1 VSRDWPEIT
10 SWYNNDDTNQVLI
23 IISPQL
29 LADDSEMYNLVDF
42 ANRGNTIFISTRKLS
57 VSAMDVLHN
66 KSSVS
71 FDAIDLYDS
80 LKLSLE
86 KPSFNKKIFATYPGF
101 RYDTYFYQVD
111 SAITQVLSVDEQGDP
126 NFIRLQTGRGNIYLH
141 LAPLAFSNYFILHKD
156 NYHYYEQALSVVSND
171 VEHIIW
177 DEYYLNKKW
186 FNHGEE
192 DKDGEGWLGELF
204 KYPGLKA
211 GLLTIGAAC
220 VLFMIVEG
228 RRRQSIIPRI
238 EPVKNESLDFI
249 KTIGWLYY
257 EQVDHKNLAKK
268 MAQYFTDHIRNRY
281 QLRTNSLDE
290 NFIQLLHQKADY
302 PEASVRQLVA
312 FINFLDE
319 APAISENQLVSFHKQ
334 LENFY
339 KQTLNGRTTI

>member
-1 VSRDWPEIT
+1 
-10 SWYNNDDTNQVLI
+10 
-23 IISPQL
+23 
-29 LADDSEMYNLVDF
+29 
-42 ANRGNTIFISTRKLS
+42 
-57 VSAMDVLHN
+57 
-66 KSSVS
+66 
-71 FDAIDLYDS
+71 
-80 LKLSLE
+80 
-86 KPSFNKKIFATYPGF
+86 
-101 RYDTYFYQVD
+101 
-111 SAITQVLSVDEQGDP
+111 VLSVDEQGDP

-257 EQVDHKNLAKK
+257 EQGDHKNLAKK